1 MDERTESNRMGQV
14 IQIDEARIRD
24 HLGEM
29 VRGTVEEALNAMLD
43 AEADRLCGAGRYE
56 RSESRQD
63 TRAGHYTRSLE
74 TRAGKVSLK
83 VPKLRR
89 QTFETAIIERYRRRE
104 SSVEEALIEMYL
116 AGVSVRRVEDITEAL
131 WGTRVSPSTVSNLN
145 KKIYAKIEE
154 WRNRPIGGEHP
165 YVFLDGIVMKRT
177 WAGEVR
183 NVSLLVAIGVTSEG
197 YREILGICEG
207 AKEDKSGWSAFL
219 RHLVDRGLKGVE
231 LITSDACRGLVESIA
246 DYLPEARWQRCVVH
260 FYRNVFS
267 HVPSTK
273 VREVSHMLK
282 AIHAQEN
289 RAAAEA
295 KARTVVDELRRQ
307 RMGRAAELVDAHIGE
322 TLTYYAFPDSHWIK
336 LRTNN
341 PLERIMR
348 EIRRRT
354 RVVGAFPDGQSCL
367 NLAAA
372 RLRHIAGTQ
381 WSTRKYMNM
390 DPLHAAKSETNGA
403 VVA

>member
-1 MDERTESNRMGQV
+1 MDETEKPKPMGQV

-43 AEADRLCGAGRYE
+43 AEADRLCGASKYE
-56 RSESRQD
+56 RTEGRKD
-63 TRAGHYTRSLE
+63 TRAGSYERSLD
-74 TRAGKVSLK
+74 TKAGPVKLK
-83 VPKLRR
+83 MPKLRK
-89 QTFETAIIERYRRRE
+89 QTFETAIIERYQRRE

-131 WGTRVSPSTVSNLN
+131 WGTRVSPGTVSNLN
-145 KKIYAKIEE
+145 KKIYAKIDN
-154 WRNRPIGGEHP
+154 WRQKRIEGDHP
-165 YVFLDGIVMKRT
+165 YVFLDGIVMKRS

-183 NVSLLVAIGVTSEG
+183 NVSLLVAIGVTTEG
-197 YREILGICEG
+197 YREILGIMEG
-207 AKEDKSGWSAFL
+207 PKEDKAGWASFL
-219 RHLVDRGLKGVE
+219 RHLADRGLSGVQ
-231 LITSDACRGLVESIA
+231 LIVSDACRGLVESA
-246 DYLPEARWQRCVVH
+246 AEVFPDAQWQRCVVH

-267 HVPSTK
+267 LVPSGK
-273 VREVSHMLK
+273 VRDVTKMLK
-282 AIHAQEN
+282 AIHAQED
-289 RAAAEA
+289 RKAAAEKM
-295 KARTVVDELRRQ
+295 KAVIADLRTMKLNK
-307 RMGRAAELVDAHIGE
+307 AAELLEESGHE
-322 TLTYYAFPDSHWIK
+322 TLTYYSFPDSHWIK

-354 RVVGAFPDGQSCL
+354 RVVGAFPDGKSCL

-390 DPLHAAKSETNGA
+390 TPLFADQTQGA